1 MKKIVIIG
9 TRDRD
14 SEEDFQIVF
23 EAFKKYYD
31 EGDIIISGGCPEGGD
46 RFAEVIARRMGLTEK
61 EGGLVI
67 HRPNRPSPGSP
78 LWRYTQE
85 FYKRNT
91 LIANETEEDSIVLAC
106 VALDRSGGTEDTIKK
121 DERRG
126 KIDLNNIRIL

>member
-1 MKKIVIIG
+1 MKKIIIIG

-14 SEEDFQIVF
+14 TEEDFQIVF

-46 RFAEVIARRMGLTEK
+46 RFAELIARRMGLTEK
-61 EGGLVI
+61 RGGLVI
-67 HRPNRPSPGSP
+67 HRPNKPSPGSP
-78 LWRYTQE
+78 GWCYTQE

-91 LIANETEEDSIVLAC
+91 LVANETEEDSIVLAC
-106 VALDRSGGTEDTIKK
+106 VALDRTGGTEDTIKK
-121 DERRG
+121 VERRG